1 MELSHKT
8 TILFSEDQFSSLKH
22 MAKAKRK
29 SIGELIRSACE
40 QVYASGNRL
49 EAKNAVLD
57 LEKLNLPVA
66 TTVQEMKIEQVSF
79 KEIY

>member
-40 QVYASGNRL
+40 QVYASDNRL
-49 EAKNAVLD
+49 EAKNAVFD

-66 TTVQEMKIEQVSF
+66 SVKRMKMEQVSF